1 MNPITLNNLTV
12 NGNLNIQTNT
22 TISGNLQLNGGGNI
36 LNNAVSYNST
46 GQLSYN
52 QGGIVTASGLEWPTT
67 NSPTKVAIMNN
78 SEIQLNEPKT
88 ITGNLILTNGILNL
102 GNNNLTLGS
111 NATISGGV
119 FSNSRMIIA
128 EGNGE
133 VRKQFGSGTYNP
145 NEFNFPIGTKANG
158 FEFTPVVLDFESSTF
173 GVNAFVGAKVQDSK
187 NGAINNTITNYLN
200 RNWIIEPS
208 NISNFTYKIKLYY
221 QDSDF
226 ITDGSLAEG
235 DLLPIKISSGQW
247 YQPTDGTFSNAI
259 SQGFA
264 GVFAN
269 ANYLEWNG
277 LTTFSEFGGA
287 GGNNQPLPVELL
299 SFSSTCIDNQS
310 VLYWQTAS
318 EYNSSYFVVE
328 KSIDGISW
336 HLVGQVSAAG
346 NSNEVI
352 NYTFI
357 DQEKSN
363 GYYRLNQV
371 DIDGKNEY
379 FGPVEVSCEQHSFK
393 AHTLPN
399 PSNSNFWIQIT
410 SDDESPAYYEI
421 KDVKGNTVFQHQ
433 IAIQKGLNLYQV
445 NSSLPSGM
453 YFIRI
458 VSENE
463 KSLILKHLQN

>member
-1 MNPITLNNLTV
+1 VEPNDIT
-12 NGNLNIQTNT
+12 GF
-22 TISGNLQLNGGGNI
+22 
-36 LNNAVSYNST
+36 SY
-46 GQLSYN
+46 
-52 QGGIVTASGLEWPTT
+52 
-67 NSPTKVAIMNN
+67 K
-78 SEIQLNEPKT
+78 IQL
-88 ITGNLILTNGILNL
+88 
-102 GNNNLTLGS
+102 
-111 NATISGGV
+111 
-119 FSNSRMIIA
+119 
-128 EGNGE
+128 
-133 VRKQFGSGTYNP
+133 
-145 NEFNFPIGTKANG
+145 
-158 FEFTPVVLDFESSTF
+158 
-173 GVNAFVGAKVQDSK
+173 
-187 NGAINNTITNYLN
+187 
-200 RNWIIEPS
+200 
-208 NISNFTYKIKLYY
+208 YY
-221 QDSDF
+221 VDADF

-299 SFSSTCIDNQS
+299 SFSSKCIDNQS

-318 EYNSSYFVVE
+318 EYNSSHFVLE

-346 NSNEVI
+346 NSNELI

-379 FGPVEVSCEQHSFK
+379 FGPIEVSCEKQSFK

-421 KDVKGNTVFQHQ
+421 KDVKGNTVFKHQ

-453 YFIRI
+453 YYIHI